1 MMTFCWL
8 DSPCKLVCQK
18 GVDFIGIILE
28 VLWGDVAEFPVVL
41 VVVSFKLLV
50 QKQDVII
57 VLKMGIVSASCREAC
72 LVRGYCTEVNG
83 IKLSVPGRFNTMP
96 PLLVLLALG

>member
-1 MMTFCWL
+1 MLC
-8 DSPCKLVCQK
+8 
-18 GVDFIGIILE
+18 
-28 VLWGDVAEFPVVL
+28 GDVAEFSVVL
-41 VVVSFKLLV
+41 VVVWFKLLV
-50 QKQDVII
+50 QEQNVII